1 MHVAPYRVV
10 AAALLAPAGFVH
22 GHGCCDHPVQL
33 TAMCA
38 PLPCNIRV
46 MLPAA

>member
-22 GHGCCDHPVQL
+22 GHGCSDHPVQL